1 MNEVTEGNPN
11 EVAQETAEDA
21 VFGSPDAFF
30 DALDDE
36 VNGVIQDDVSEPEQA
51 TSQDESPKDDGTK
64 VEESQEPEVD
74 YKKRYSDSSRE
85 AQRMKAELDN
95 LKPFVPVLEAMKN
108 DSGLV
113 DYVRDYFE
121 GGGKVPTNVKE
132 QLKLDEDF
140 EFDADEM
147 VNNEDSDSRKVIDSI
162 VNKKVQEGISRV
174 VEAERAQARK
184 TGQQIQ
190 AKQEA
195 EALMKE
201 HNMSKEDFQNFV
213 QDAKEY
219 YGNKGINYRD
229 IMYLMNRDKNNAN
242 VANAAK
248 SDMIK
253 QMKNVREIPT
263 SQSSANSTK
272 VSKSQDD
279 KLFESILGL
288 DEGLDNLFG

>member
-1 MNEVTEGNPN
+1 MNEVTDGNPN
-11 EVAQETAEDA
+11 QVTQETAEDA

-36 VNGVIQDDVSEPEQA
+36 VNGVIQDDVSEPEQV

-64 VEESQEPEVD
+64 VEESNDNVD

-113 DYVRDYFE
+113 DYVRGYFE
-121 GGGKVPTNVKE
+121 SGGQVPKNVKE
-132 QLKLDEDF
+132 ELKLNEDF

-147 VNNEDSDSRKVIDSI
+147 VNNEESDSRKVIDSI
-162 VNKKVQEGISRV
+162 VNRKVQEGISRV
-174 VEAERAQARK
+174 VEAERAQARE
-184 TGQQIQ
+184 TGKKLK

-201 HNMSKEDFQNFV
+201 YNMDQNQFQNFV
-213 QDAKEY
+213 HDAKEY
-219 YGNKGINYRD
+219 YNKNGINYKD

-248 SDMIK
+248 NDMIK
-253 QMKNVREIPT
+253 QMKTVREIPT

-272 VSKSQDD
+272 VNKTQDD
-279 KLFESILGL
+279 AIFESILGL
-288 DEGLDNLFG
+288 DEGIDNLFG

>member
-36 VNGVIQDDVSEPEQA
+36 VNGVSEPEQV
-51 TSQDESPKDDGTK
+51 TSQEESPIDAGAK
-64 VEESQEPEVD
+64 VEESQDPEVD

-113 DYVRDYFE
+113 DYVRE
-121 GGGKVPTNVKE
+121 
-132 QLKLDEDF
+132 
-140 EFDADEM
+140 
-147 VNNEDSDSRKVIDSI
+147 
-162 VNKKVQEGISRV
+162 
-174 VEAERAQARK
+174 

-201 HNMSKEDFQNFV
+201 NNMSKEDFQNFI

-219 YGNKGINYRD
+219 YGDKGINYTD
-229 IMYLMNRDKNNAN
+229 IMYLMNRDINNAN

>member
-11 EVAQETAEDA
+11 EVPQETAEDA

-30 DALDDE
+30 DALEDD
-36 VNGVIQDDVSEPEQA
+36 VNGVIQDDVSEPEQV
-51 TSQDESPKDDGTK
+51 TSPQESPYDAGAK
-64 VEESQEPEVD
+64 VEGSQQEEVD

-113 DYVRDYFE
+113 DYVRNYFE
-121 GGGKVPTNVKE
+121 GGGQVPTNIKD
-132 QLKLDEDF
+132 QLKLNEDF

-147 VNNEDSDSRKVIDSI
+147 INNEESDSRKVIDSI
-162 VNKKVQEGISRV
+162 VNRKVQEGISRV
-174 VEAERAQARK
+174 VQAEKAQARE
-184 TGQQIQ
+184 TGRKLQ
-190 AKQEA
+190 ARQEA
-195 EALMKE
+195 ENLMKE
-201 HNMSKEDFQNFV
+201 YNMTKENFQEFV
-213 QDAKEY
+213 ENAKKY
-219 YGNKGINYRD
+219 YNNNGLGYKD

-248 SDMIK
+248 DDMIK

-272 VSKSQDD
+272 VTKNQDD
-279 KLFESILGL
+279 KLFESLMGL
-288 DEGLDNLFG
+288 DGGLDNLFG

>member
-1 MNEVTEGNPN
+1 M
-11 EVAQETAEDA
+11 
-21 VFGSPDAFF
+21 
-30 DALDDE
+30 L
-36 VNGVIQDDVSEPEQA
+36 
-51 TSQDESPKDDGTK
+51 
-64 VEESQEPEVD
+64 
-74 YKKRYSDSSRE
+74 
-85 AQRMKAELDN
+85 
-95 LKPFVPVLEAMKN
+95 
-108 DSGLV
+108 
-113 DYVRDYFE
+113 
-121 GGGKVPTNVKE
+121 
-132 QLKLDEDF
+132 
-140 EFDADEM
+140 M

-279 KLFESILGL
+279 KLFESLLGL
-288 DEGLDNLFG
+288 DGGLDNLFG

>member
-36 VNGVIQDDVSEPEQA
+36 VNGVIQDDVSEPEQV
-51 TSQDESPKDDGTK
+51 TSQSESPKDDGTK
-64 VEESQEPEVD
+64 VEESVNDVD
-74 YKKRYSDSSRE
+74 YQKRYSDSSRE

-113 DYVRDYFE
+113 DYVRGYFE
-121 GGGKVPTNVKE
+121 SGGQIPKNVKDE
-132 QLKLDEDF
+132 LKLNEDF

-147 VNNEDSDSRKVIDSI
+147 VNNEESDSRKVIDSI
-162 VNKKVQEGISRV
+162 VNKKVQEGIGRV
-174 VEAERAQARK
+174 VEAERAQARE
-184 TGQQIQ
+184 TGKKLK

-195 EALMKE
+195 EALMRE
-201 HNMSKEDFQNFV
+201 YNMDQNQFQDFV
-213 QDAKEY
+213 HDAKEY
-219 YGNKGINYRD
+219 YNKNGINYKD
-229 IMYLMNRDKNNAN
+229 IMFLMNRDKNNAN

-248 SDMIK
+248 NDMIK
-253 QMKNVREIPT
+253 QMKTVREIPT

-272 VSKSQDD
+272 VNKTQDD
-279 KLFESILGL
+279 AIFESILGL
-288 DEGLDNLFG
+288 DEGIDNLFG